1 MRNGK
6 RLDLV
11 HEKAL
16 AVLRRGGARSATKHV
31 EGESTFDN
39 VNNDKR
45 RLQENYLIWLGGIP
59 FEFVDET
66 SIFPWGVDVY
76 YG

>member
-1 MRNGK
+1 MTYLIFNA
-6 RLDLV
+6 
-11 HEKAL
+11 EWKAI
-16 AVLRRGGARSATKHV
+16 RRGGARSATKHV

-39 VNNDKR
+39 VNNDKT

-76 YG
+76 CG

>member
-1 MRNGK
+1 MRNEK

-45 RLQENYLIWLGGIP
+45 RLQENYLIWFHLSSLTKRRYFLGA
-59 FEFVDET
+59 
-66 SIFPWGVDVY
+66 
-76 YG
+76 